1 MKKREQIIGKFKK
14 GKVGLVC
21 AGRCIVKDPRR
32 GTQAHLFG
40 VKTGWRIFRIDST
53 TIPERVSTELIG
65 ECISRVQNRKKEFE
79 IEFTINYM
87 ETLSS
92 KERKSVLGCRIIEV
106 RMMNGQFEGQWIPGK
121 IVKQNKEHGIY
132 DVLISEDLPEHLSD
146 YAGILVPNVPIE
158 CVRPHRPARRKRSKK
173 PSPFARFGDDMN
185 DDDGKN
191 KNDLQDMSKELE
203 KIKVEMKDR
212 KYAERLQR
220 NQEKREC
227 VRAESISHERAKW
240 MKDEELSKCPYVVF
254 V

>member
-40 VKTGWRIFRIDST
+40 VKTGWRILRIDST

-121 IVKQNKEHGIY
+121 IVKQNKNN
-132 DVLISEDLPEHLSD
+132 L
-146 YAGILVPNVPIE
+146 
-158 CVRPHRPARRKRSKK
+158 
-173 PSPFARFGDDMN
+173 
-185 DDDGKN
+185 
-191 KNDLQDMSKELE
+191 
-203 KIKVEMKDR
+203 
-212 KYAERLQR
+212 
-220 NQEKREC
+220 
-227 VRAESISHERAKW
+227 
-240 MKDEELSKCPYVVF
+240 
-254 V
+254 